1 MSVQNVWTNLWLKVS
16 LFFGIMFF
24 FPSFASCITDLQYRL
39 NTGSC
44 HRPQSQGHL
53 CLCCIKYLKAL
64 KKDKCGPSFLWR
76 APDPL
81 YPCLNSKQFY
91 LYNNN
96 QIMTFW
102 MCENEFICLYDGC
115 EAVLV
120 VRASGIRSP
129 QVPINNH
136 SPTWDGLYGHTVSF
150 VCGLIYCGVITM

>member
-1 MSVQNVWTNLWLKVS
+1 MNKFIIKSFS
-16 LFFGIMFF
+16 FFVIVFF
-24 FPSFASCITDLQYRL
+24 FFLFLHHASLTSSMGWSLDHAIVLRAKAIYVCAA
-39 NTGSC
+39 
-44 HRPQSQGHL
+44 
-53 CLCCIKYLKAL
+53 IKCLKAL
-64 KKDKCGPSFLWR
+64 EEDKCGPSCLWR
-76 APDPL
+76 APDPF

-96 QIMTFW
+96 PIMTFW
-102 MCENEFICLYDGC
+102 MYENEFICLYEGC